1 MSFLFCCREI
11 DRLHERIEDLEAL
24 KELQFEEL
32 KTANEL
38 NARLRQKLA
47 DTELERDRLRMK
59 ANCGGGP
66 W

>member
-1 MSFLFCCREI
+1 MSFAFCCREI

-38 NARLRQKLA
+38 NAELKRKLA
-47 DTELERDRLRMK
+47 AAELK
-59 ANCGGGP
+59 ANCGLGP